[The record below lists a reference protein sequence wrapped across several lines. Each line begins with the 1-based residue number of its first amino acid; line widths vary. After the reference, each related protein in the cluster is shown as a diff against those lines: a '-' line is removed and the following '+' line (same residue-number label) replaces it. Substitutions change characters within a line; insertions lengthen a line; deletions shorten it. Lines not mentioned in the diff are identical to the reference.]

1 MKKFYRLS
9 LFAVAAMSTLTASAQ
24 GVRKFPSSYA
34 AFEGAARAN
43 AFKADKV
50 GAINDKEKGIHFYA
64 ASFDDPSKKRGWY
77 SLYSANPYNNYEKL
91 ATWFPEDETNFRG
104 IQCGTWAGDAYY
116 GYVARVYTYVTQPQN
131 WVKLDPSVGELDSLA
146 SFKEGDP
153 LFDQWYQDDGQMGNK
168 GCELY
173 CMTWNPVNGDIYAFG
188 KTTLE
193 GGNGATSLWLVDKET
208 GNITHMYDL
217 SFMSFAMAVDMDGK
231 LWVEKSDWEKDKG
244 RTATYLVCLDPED
257 GTEIKQIKLE
267 DEWGQVY
274 EGYDFYGTM
283 SFDYTTGDL
292 YWIAYPYDTYRQN
305 LYKVDT
311 ETGVMK
317 SNGLPMTYVGM
328 YIPYQTAD
336 SRTAP
341 AQVTELTATPDATGA
356 LKATLEWTNPTLQ
369 WNKETLTKLDEVLVY
384 KKENGEEKLVE
395 TISASADKIGQK
407 MTWTDENA
415 TDGINT
421 YYVVACSEKNVKGVK
436 DSVRVY
442 CGEDVPGAVGNI
454 TLTKSGSGVKVSWE
468 APTEGLNNGYVDA
481 AKIKYDVKRIPDEVV
496 VAKDITATEFLDEN
510 LGDMQMYYYE
520 VMAKNAVGEGKYT
533 RSSDGVFAGRPY
545 EPPFALDFS
554 SYDVAQAWTS
564 IPAYNVYWTTDPY
577 GKGYMSFPYYSADNW
592 LISPAIHLEG
602 GKRYK
607 ITQLIQTNSDMWPS
621 QAVHDFTITL
631 GKEATAE
638 GQTIEVYKEEG
649 YKVKKYEDSQIPI
662 EIECYVDVP
671 ETGTYYYGF
680 HETSTTDKMQ
690 YDNLRFYGMSMEEV
704 HDTDLAATSMG
715 QLEEAT
721 YNTDNVCNVTVEN
734 KGKNDMSN
742 YTVTVARVAED
753 GKTVVLGES
762 SEGNE
767 LIKAGKSKVVKVTF
781 RPDLEEDMNVVA
793 YVKAEGDANAKN
805 DTTEIH
811 TITVL
816 PEGTL
821 PFNVHVE
828 GNYPGQSTR
837 IPMSFQ
843 ANQSTSQSIYLAEEL
858 GNAEDSKITRLSYEY
873 EGNGITETL
882 GPVSVMVYM
891 SNTDKVDY
899 TSADELVSTDAQTLV
914 YDGEVYI
921 KPGKDQKMVMNFS
934 TPFEYKKGS
943 SLCVTIVKSGLVG
956 NDYPA
961 LFKMFNNS
969 WDLLNGSKRTILL
982 DTRSGTTWT
991 DMPVTNFALK
1001 DITTGLKEITA
1012 TSAMWYDASS
1022 NTINFNGNQVKSAQL
1037 YDVSGKMVSSYSV
1050 SGLASY
1056 RLNVKPGLYIV
1067 RAVTVDGN
1075 NVSVKLNIA
1084 K

>member
-1 MKKFYRLS
+1 MKKFYRLA
-9 LFAVAAMSTLTASAQ
+9 LFAVVAMSTLTASAQ

-34 AFEGAARAN
+34 AFEGAEKAK

-50 GAINDKEKGIHFYA
+50 GAINDKERGMHFYA
-64 ASFDDPSKKRGWY
+64 ASYNDPSKKRGWY
-77 SLYSANPYNNYEKL
+77 SLYSANPYKDYEKL
-91 ATWFPEDETNFRG
+91 AEWFPKDETNFRG

-116 GYVARVYTYVTQPQN
+116 GYVARIYTFITQPQN
-131 WVKLDPSVGELDSLA
+131 WVKLDPAVGELDSLA
-146 SFKEGDP
+146 SYKAGDP

-188 KTTLE
+188 KTTME
-193 GGNGATSLWLVDKET
+193 NGNGATSLWLVDKAT

-217 SFMSFAMAVDMDGK
+217 SFMSFAMAVDMDGN
-231 LWVEKSDWEKDKG
+231 LWVEKPEWDSETMK

-257 GTEIKQIKLE
+257 GNEIKQVKLK

-292 YWIAYPYDTYRQN
+292 YWIACPYDTYTQA

-317 SNGLPMTYVGM
+317 YHGLPMTYLGM
-328 YIPYQTAD
+328 YIPYLTAD

-341 AQVTELTATPDATGA
+341 AQVGELTATPDATGA
-356 LKATLEWTNPTLQ
+356 FKATLEWTNPTLQ
-369 WNKETLTKLDEVLVY
+369 WNKSELTKLSEILIYRKSKD
-384 KKENGEEKLVE
+384 EEKLVA
-395 TISASADKIGQK
+395 TLPASADKIGQK

-415 TDGINT
+415 IEGINT
-421 YYVVACSEKNVKGVK
+421 YYVVACSEKDVKGVK

-442 CGEDVPGAVGNI
+442 CGEDIPGAVGNI
-454 TLTKSGSGVKVSWE
+454 TLAKSGTGVKVSWE

-481 AKIKYDVKRIPDEVV
+481 ANIKYDVKRIPDEVV

-533 RSSDGVFAGRPY
+533 RSMDGVFAGRPY
-545 EPPFALDFS
+545 EPPFALDFA
-554 SYDVAQAWTS
+554 SYDVSQAWTS
-564 IPAYNVYWTTDPY
+564 IPQFNVYWKTDPY
-577 GKGYMSFPYYSADNW
+577 GKGYMSFPYYSENNW
-592 LISPAIHLEG
+592 LISPAIHLEA

-607 ITQLIQTNSDMWPS
+607 ITQLIQTNTDKWPS
-621 QAVHDFTITL
+621 DATHDFTITL

-638 GQTIEVYKEEG
+638 GQTIEVHKEEG
-649 YKVKKYEDSQIPI
+649 FAVREYQATAT
-662 EIECYVDVP
+662 IECYADIT

-680 HETSTTDKMQ
+680 HETSTTSKMQ
-690 YDNLRFYGMSMEEV
+690 NDGLRFYNMSIEEV
-704 HDTDLAATSMG
+704 HDNDLAATSMG

-734 KGKNDMSN
+734 KGKNDISN
-742 YTVTVARVAED
+742 YSVTVARVAED
-753 GKTVVLGES
+753 GKAVVLGES
-762 SEGNE
+762 GEGNE
-767 LIKAGKSKVVKVTF
+767 MVKAGKSKVVKVTF

-793 YVKAEGDANAKN
+793 YVKAEGDTYAKN

-828 GNYPGQSTR
+828 GNYVGQITR
-837 IPMSFQ
+837 IPMSFM

-858 GNAEDSKITRLSYEY
+858 GNPEDGKITRLSYEY
-873 EGNGITETL
+873 DGNGITETL
-882 GPVSVMVYM
+882 GPVNVMVYM
-891 SNTDKVDY
+891 SNTDKEAY
-899 TSADELVSTDAQTLV
+899 ADASELVATDAQTLV
-914 YDGEVYI
+914 YDGEVNI

-943 SLCVTIVKSGLVG
+943 NLCVTIVKSGLVG
-956 NDYPA
+956 NDFPA
-961 LFKMFNNS
+961 LFKVFNDS
-969 WDLLNGSKRTILL
+969 WNAPSNTPKRTIRL
-982 DTRSGTTWT
+982 DTGAAAVQME
-991 DMPVTNFALK
+991 MPVTNFALK
-1001 DITTGLKEITA
+1001 DFTTGLKEITA
-1012 TSAMWYDASS
+1012 TSAMWYDASN

-1037 YDVSGKMVSSYSV
+1037 YDVSGKMVSSYNV

-1056 RLNVKPGLYIV
+1056 RLNVKAGLYIV
-1067 RAVTVDGN
+1067 RAVTVDGE